1 MLRIKN
7 DLRDNNMKYI
17 KNLLLLGV
25 FLALLGLFLIVGN
38 QSSHK
43 GIVEESGMVKIFDS
57 NYMLQEKARQI
68 QIIPPNG
75 EMFFILKKE
84 GAWFIENNHNAMVS
98 SDVIDNFLYEL
109 SNLYGEIRYN
119 GDSEYEAFELTDDK
133 SLSMQI
139 KIDDLQDLL
148 HLMIGKKSGVT
159 GRFIRYKGSKTVY
172 EVSNTFMD
180 VIEGKEEGIP
190 EKIDYHPWLE
200 NHPLKF
206 YSGNLTSLEIISG
219 SKSKIL
225 KKDQPEFSETLKIL
239 NNIMIED
246 VIDPVNCLPAKEEQ
260 SITMMSEDGE
270 KINLIFKPVED
281 KEKIMMKIVDR
292 KRVTGYIIKKGSK
305 NNLFSL

>member
-1 MLRIKN
+1 
-7 DLRDNNMKYI
+7 MKYI

-38 QSSHK
+38 QSSRK
-43 GIVEESGMVKIFDS
+43 GIVEESGMEKIFNG

-68 QIIPPNG
+68 QIMPPNG
-75 EMFFILKKE
+75 EIFIISRKE
-84 GAWFIENNHNAMVS
+84 GAWFIEKNHNAMVS
-98 SDVIDNFLYEL
+98 SEVIDNFLYEL

-119 GDSEYEAFELTDDK
+119 GNSELDAFELTDDK

-139 KIDDLQDLL
+139 EVDDLQNIL
-148 HLMIGKKSGVT
+148 HLIIGKKSGVT
-159 GRFIRYKGSKTVY
+159 GRFVKYKGSKIVY

-180 VIEGKEEGIP
+180 IIGIKEGDFP

-206 YSGNLTSLEIISG
+206 YSGNLISFEIING

-225 KKDQPEFSETLKIL
+225 KKDQPEFSEILNML

-246 VIDPVNCLPAKEEQ
+246 VIDPVNCLSAKAEQ
-260 SITMMSEDGE
+260 SIIMMSENG
-270 KINLIFKPVED
+270 KNINLIFKPVED
-281 KEKIMMKIVDR
+281 KEKIMMKIIDR
-292 KRVTGYIIKKGSK
+292 KRVTGYIIKIESK
-305 NNLFSL
+305 NTLFLL